1 MAEISHNPP
10 CFALIFHIIPML
22 DVLGMGIW
30 NHRMGVRAAGGL
42 CVIPARVSVGLSV
55 GLSVG
60 SGDANT
66 IKSVRNG
73 VVSVGPP
80 TC

>member
-1 MAEISHNPP
+1 MKTMDISHNPP

-42 CVIPARVSVGLSV
+42 CVIPASFGRFFGRL
-55 GLSVG
+55 
-60 SGDANT
+60 
-66 IKSVRNG
+66 
-73 VVSVGPP
+73 
-80 TC
+80 